1 MARPNGEVA
10 TCYQS
15 HFSFEPAVAAIGL
28 IVIGSGLH
36 STRIAGRR
44 LVLLGVGR
52 IGNLSSV
59 MEASMLGSG

>member
-1 MARPNGEVA
+1 
-10 TCYQS
+10 
-15 HFSFEPAVAAIGL
+15 
-28 IVIGSGLH
+28 VIGSGLH
-36 STRIAGRR
+36 LTRIAGRR

>member
-1 MARPNGEVA
+1 
-10 TCYQS
+10 
-15 HFSFEPAVAAIGL
+15 
-28 IVIGSGLH
+28 VIGSGLH

-59 MEASMLGSG
+59 MEASMLDPG